1 MISIKKTIYA
11 TLKDKIKKLRFLG
24 QNDPKGMKKLLSLV
38 AINFVYDWVYF
49 NDTESEYLKQ
59 LHDLQTGIIL
69 NDCTFKKVNKDLY
82 KNGVIEAFQA
92 YRNVNT
98 PQSNDDWKRV
108 WDAPNVKIVG
118 QATEITA
125 PQPWIPDATCTPIAV
140 YFDNYNAEGYP
151 AIDVSKLTTCE
162 KMNVYINRFDNT
174 AYYLDYNGNWVK
186 IQTNG
191 VTEDRVKVLIE
202 ERKQG
207 VKQTVNGKNQTIV
220 LTDNKEDTIN
230 NEVLTIDDVKGLL

>member
-59 LHDLQTGIIL
+59 LRDLQTGIIL
-69 NDCTFKKVNKDLY
+69 NGCTFKKVNKDLY

-108 WDAPNVKIVG
+108 WDAPELTVLAVKGLQPTTLKWTIDP
-118 QATEITA
+118 TYS
-125 PQPWIPDATCTPIAV
+125 PQVV
-140 YFDNYNAEGYP
+140 YFIGVANQPPSINIETKSVHD
-151 AIDVSKLTTCE
+151 
-162 KMNVYINRFDNT
+162 KMNIYINRNT
-174 AYYLDYNGNWVK
+174 DEVWYYGTDCQWHKPSNA
-186 IQTNG
+186 
-191 VTEDRVKVLIE
+191 
-202 ERKQG
+202 QG
-207 VKQTVNGKNQTIV
+207 MTPAQVKQLIIENRQGLTSIMEGNTVVTKPV
-220 LTDNKEDTIN
+220 EDASSESRIYSIPQA
-230 NEVLTIDDVKGLL
+230 EIDALL